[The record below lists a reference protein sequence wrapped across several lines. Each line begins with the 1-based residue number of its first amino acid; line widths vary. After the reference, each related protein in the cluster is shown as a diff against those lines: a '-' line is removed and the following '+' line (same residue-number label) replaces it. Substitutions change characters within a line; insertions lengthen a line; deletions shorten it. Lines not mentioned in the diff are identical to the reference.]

1 MNRLDH
7 LPEIA
12 RRELGGLNADAR
24 LLGKI
29 RLAAAK
35 NAAPR
40 RAWLRP
46 ALTAGLALAL
56 CLCVGLLAVPA
67 LMRVGAPAGQDAGAI
82 LDTHAAGQAIA
93 PVTGAQLRALDIPAG
108 VISVGGSAADAGS
121 YRNLFAPERD
131 GNFPLILADGAAYRM
146 LISPTNMN
154 AKLLGEALGTV
165 TEYTLEPALST
176 GGVVSNMVSAGETV
190 YAVTGMR
197 GALAAAYVRGSLR
210 VFQRVSFA
218 GTALLGRET
227 LADTLASADHITAME
242 MTGAGVVDSA
252 QTARDLMQTLL
263 DNAEYESASVGSDNT
278 RSLLIGLDNGL
289 LMQLMVGD
297 GTLSACGTWSCP
309 EFLDAYAKAMESE
322 TIH

>member
-1 MNRLDH
+1 MNRLDN

-24 LLGKI
+24 LLAKI
-29 RLAAAK
+29 RLAAAGP
-35 NAAPR
+35 AAPR
-40 RAWLRP
+40 RARLRP
-46 ALTAGLALAL
+46 VLTAGLAFAL
-56 CLCVGLLAVPA
+56 CLCVGLWAVPA
-67 LMRVGAPAGQDAGAI
+67 LMRDGAPAGQGAGAI
-82 LDTHAAGQAIA
+82 LDTHAAGQAIT
-93 PVTGAQLRALDIPAG
+93 PVTGAQLRALDVPSG

-154 AKLLGEALGTV
+154 AKLLGETLGTV
-165 TEYTLEPALST
+165 TEYTLEPALSS
-176 GGVVSNMVSAGETV
+176 GGVVSNIVSAGETV
-190 YAVTGMR
+190 YAVKGMR
-197 GALAAAYVRGSLR
+197 GALAAAYVKGSLR

-242 MTGAGVVDSA
+242 LTGAGVVDSVQAA
-252 QTARDLMQTLL
+252 QGLMQTLF
-263 DNAEYESASVGSDNT
+263 DNAEYESASVGSGST

-289 LMQLMVGD
+289 LMQLMVGED
-297 GTLSACGTWSCP
+297 TLSACGTWSCP
-309 EFLDAYAKAMESE
+309 GFLEAYAQAMEGE
-322 TIH
+322 AAP